1 MTNGQWFMSSD
12 LYQKPHFP
20 ERAQV
25 ACSQCTLGNLCL
37 PRNLNERDV
46 AQFEHIVNKSR
57 PIQAGEHIF
66 RAGDQFKSIAAVRA
80 GCFKSYVID
89 KNGEEQVLGFYLPG
103 EIIGFDAIHEKA
115 HRANVVALDTSSVCG
130 LSFNSVSEMARQLP
144 ELQDELF
151 RVMSL
156 QIAEL
161 EASSADLSA
170 EERIARLLCSLSAR
184 FASRGYSSTEFNLSM
199 SRRDIASNLRLATE
213 TISRVLARFQSAG
226 IIKVNRKKVAILDVE
241 RLNELARRDAA

>member
-1 MTNGQWFMSSD
+1 MNSD
-12 LYQKPHFP
+12 IHQKEYFP

-37 PRNLNERDV
+37 PRSLDARGTEK
-46 AQFEHIVNKSR
+46 FEHIVNKSR

-66 RAGDQFKSIAAVRA
+66 RAGDKFQAIAAVRA

-89 KNGEEQVLGFYLPG
+89 KDGEEQVLGFYLPG
-103 EIIGFDAIHEKA
+103 EIIGFDAIHEKT
-115 HRANVVALDTSSVCG
+115 HKANVVALDTSSVCG
-130 LSFNSVSEMARQLP
+130 LSFDSVSEMARQLAN
-144 ELQDELF
+144 LQDELF

-156 QIAEL
+156 HISEL

-184 FASRGYSSTEFNLSM
+184 FASRGYSPTEFNLSM

-213 TISRVLARFQSAG
+213 TISRILARFQSAG
-226 IIKVNRKKVAILDVE
+226 IIKVNRKKVSIIAMDKLDV
-241 RLNELARRDAA
+241 LARRDSA

>member
-1 MTNGQWFMSSD
+1 MGSD
-12 LYQKPHFP
+12 INKKPYFP
-20 ERAQV
+20 ERVQV

-37 PRNLNERDV
+37 PRNLDASATE
-46 AQFEHIVNKSR
+46 QFEHIVNKSR
-57 PIQAGEHIF
+57 PIQPGEHIF
-66 RAGDQFKSIAAVRA
+66 RAGDKFQSVAAVRA

-103 EIIGFDAIHEKA
+103 EIIGFDAIHEKT
-115 HRANVVALDTSSVCG
+115 HKANVVALDTSSVCG
-130 LSFNSVSEMARQLP
+130 LSFDSVSEMARQLP
-144 ELQDELF
+144 KLQEELF

-161 EASSADLSA
+161 EASAADLSA
-170 EERIARLLCSLSAR
+170 EERIARLLCSISAR

-226 IIKVNRKKVAILDVE
+226 IIKVNRKKVAILDMDK
-241 RLNELARRDAA
+241 LNELARRDDK

>member
-1 MTNGQWFMSSD
+1 MGSD
-12 LYQKPHFP
+12 TLKKPYFP

-37 PRNLNERDV
+37 PRSLDASGTE
-46 AQFEHIVNKSR
+46 QFEHIVNKSR
-57 PIQAGEHIF
+57 PIQPGEHIF
-66 RAGDQFKSIAAVRA
+66 RAGDKFQSVAAVRA

-103 EIIGFDAIHEKA
+103 EIIGFDAIHEKT
-115 HRANVVALDTSSVCG
+115 HKANVVALDTSSVCG
-130 LSFNSVSEMARQLP
+130 LSFDSVSDMARQLP
-144 ELQDELF
+144 DLQEELF

-161 EASSADLSA
+161 EASAADLSA

-184 FASRGYSSTEFNLSM
+184 FASRGYSSKEFNLSM
-199 SRRDIASNLRLATE
+199 SRRDIASHLRLATE

-226 IIKVNRKKVAILDVE
+226 IIKVNRKKVSILEADK
-241 RLNELARRDAA
+241 LNELARRDAG